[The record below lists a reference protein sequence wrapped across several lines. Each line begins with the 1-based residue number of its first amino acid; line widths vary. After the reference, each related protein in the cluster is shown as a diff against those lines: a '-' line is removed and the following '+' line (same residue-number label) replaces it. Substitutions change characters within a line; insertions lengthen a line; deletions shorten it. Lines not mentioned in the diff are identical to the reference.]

1 MATNPS
7 SGSRRGIMSN
17 RHEQEAANLR
27 ERAEAAERQLL
38 QRALDDAEA
47 QAAALNAAQAEQT
60 KKEQEQ
66 KDAALAEEIEKTRR
80 ASCMRY
86 QTSMLSN
93 SPTSNFASG

>member
-1 MATNPS
+1 
-7 SGSRRGIMSN
+7 MSN

-60 KKEQEQ
+60 KKG
-66 KDAALAEEIEKTRR
+66 AR
-80 ASCMRY
+80 AKGRG
-86 QTSMLSN
+86 
-93 SPTSNFASG
+93 AR

>member
-47 QAAALNAAQAEQT
+47 QAAALNAAQPSKQRRT
-60 KKEQEQ
+60 KSKR
-66 KDAALAEEIEKTRR
+66 TRR
-80 ASCMRY
+80 SLRKSKRRDARVV
-86 QTSMLSN
+86 
-93 SPTSNFASG
+93 